1 MLYFYRL
8 HAGPSL
14 ILVGHISL
22 DEYYYV
28 SPVNICWLRHLT
40 GACLDINLVFFF
52 FFFLIHFY
60 LYWLGLGSLQFS
72 WPFQFQTLQL
82 YTGIHLKCMINMNI

>member
-22 DEYYYV
+22 DEYFYV

-40 GACLDINLVFFF
+40 GACLDINLVFHYHISTHSFDM
-52 FFFLIHFY
+52 Y
-60 LYWLGLGSLQFS
+60 LYCM
-72 WPFQFQTLQL
+72 L
-82 YTGIHLKCMINMNI
+82 YDTWIL

>member
-14 ILVGHISL
+14 ILVDLGHISL

-40 GACLDINLVFFF
+40 GACLDINLVFHYHISTHSFNM
-52 FFFLIHFY
+52 Y
-60 LYWLGLGSLQFS
+60 LYCM
-72 WPFQFQTLQL
+72 L
-82 YTGIHLKCMINMNI
+82 YDTWIL